1 MSVTFNIVNPVRDD
15 FAARA
20 VSAEVELDIDRIELV
35 AKLRAMIAERGSI
48 NPIPKATKAHTVEEL
63 AEMGYVS
70 LTLYNYAEQRSE
82 K

>member
-35 AKLRAMIAERGSI
+35 AKLQIMITERGSI
-48 NPIPKATKAHTVEEL
+48 NPMPKATKAHTAEEL

-70 LTLYNYAEQRSE
+70 LTLYNYVEQRAE

>member
-1 MSVTFNIVNPVRDD
+1 MSMTFNIVNPVRDD
-15 FAARA
+15 FAVRA
-20 VSAEVELDIDRIELV
+20 VSAEVELDIDRIELD

-48 NPIPKATKAHTVEEL
+48 NLIPKATKVHTAEEL

-70 LTLYNYAEQRSE
+70 LTLYNYAEQCSE